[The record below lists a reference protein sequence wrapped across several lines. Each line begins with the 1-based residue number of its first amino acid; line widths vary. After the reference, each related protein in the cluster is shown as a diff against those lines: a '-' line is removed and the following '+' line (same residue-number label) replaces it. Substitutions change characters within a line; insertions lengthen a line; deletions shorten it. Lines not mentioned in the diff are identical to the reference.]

1 MDIKNYAFV
10 VRVSLSPFQGF
21 KVLKELNMN
30 HLLVRIIFAIL
41 CPLFLTLYIT
51 MGTEHGAT
59 FASMTIGII
68 GGIALSG
75 IIMLFEASIKGANL
89 QKFNLTLLGLFC
101 GYLFG
106 EALFLPINEV
116 TGMLNLQPELLPVAK
131 MIIFLLTGYLGVM
144 LALRANEEFQLI
156 LPFIKFDPAGK
167 KKKDIIVD
175 SSTLLDTRIIDLALT
190 GLLDNHLLL
199 PKFIIKELNFM
210 NEHGDEAAKAKARR
224 CFEVIRKLESIPDL
238 NLRYIDTDFPDL
250 KDSITKLA
258 HLARTMDATLMTA
271 DLNRPQP
278 PMAEGIRTV
287 NIHALSNA
295 FKAIPQSGEFL
306 TIKIQRKGK
315 EPGQGVGYLEDGT
328 MVVVNGGEEF
338 IFETI
343 KAQILSV
350 KSTSSGRMVFCNAVD
365 DDAPVARELVD
376 AVSQMESSHKNYFP
390 AREDD

>member
-1 MDIKNYAFV
+1 
-10 VRVSLSPFQGF
+10 
-21 KVLKELNMN
+21 MN
-30 HLLVRIIFAIL
+30 QLLRIIFMIL
-41 CPLFLTLYIT
+41 CPLLFT
-51 MGTEHGAT
+51 MYTTSGLHYGVT
-59 FASMTIGII
+59 FASLTIGII
-68 GGIALSG
+68 GGLLIGGLVIG
-75 IIMLFEASIKGANL
+75 IESCLKGSAMAG
-89 QKFNLTLLGLFC
+89 FNLGMLGLFF
-101 GYLFG
+101 GYLF
-106 EALFLPINEV
+106 ATSL
-116 TGMLNLQPELLPVAK
+116 MLPVDEILNTLKIAEPAAPLVK
-131 MIIFLLTGYLGVM
+131 MLVYLISCYLGII
-144 LALRANEEFQLI
+144 LTRRANDELKFI
-156 LPFIKFDPAGK
+156 IPFIKFDSAEK

-190 GLLDNHLLL
+190 GLLDNHLIL
-199 PKFIIKELNFM
+199 PKFIINELNFM

-238 NLRYIDTDFPDL
+238 NLRYVETDFPDL
-250 KDSITKLA
+250 KDISSKLA
-258 HLARTMDATLMTA
+258 YLARSMDATLMTA
-271 DLNRPQP
+271 DLNRQQP
-278 PMAEGIRTV
+278 PVAEGVRTV

-365 DDAPVARELVD
+365 YEEPSLSRELSETI
-376 AVSQMESSHKNYFP
+376 SQLESNHKNYF
-390 AREDD
+390 AQNQNQE